1 MMSVKM
7 CCGLGKFEKHQFMGQ
22 SRIGVDL
29 GTNILEKFL
38 LYIYQ

>member
-7 CCGLGKFEKHQFMGQ
+7 CCGLVKVEKHQFMGH

-29 GTNILEKFL
+29 GTKILEKFL